1 MVTIIEIYSVKPT
14 PAPVAQA
21 PQPAVVFD
29 VDGTVLDGAPAM
41 LNMYRKAAA
50 ARRAGKRAVDLFI
63 PELNL
68 GAGRTL
74 HCHFGRKRQQWQQ
87 DLLQCKSPSNG
98 SQ

>member
-1 MVTIIEIYSVKPT
+1 MGAGGGCAAPAFGLGPLWPGTDVGAPALT

-41 LNMYRKAAA
+41 LGMYRKAAA

-63 PELNL
+63 PELDL

-74 HCHFGRKRQQWQQ
+74 HCHFGRK
-87 DLLQCKSPSNG
+87 
-98 SQ
+98 